1 MENDKTKKKELLD
14 NYVEDYENISDL
26 NQALDKVKKEITNKY
41 KTYTEVIDKIK
52 KTENKNG
59 KI

>member
-52 KTENKNG
+52 KNG
-59 KI
+59 E